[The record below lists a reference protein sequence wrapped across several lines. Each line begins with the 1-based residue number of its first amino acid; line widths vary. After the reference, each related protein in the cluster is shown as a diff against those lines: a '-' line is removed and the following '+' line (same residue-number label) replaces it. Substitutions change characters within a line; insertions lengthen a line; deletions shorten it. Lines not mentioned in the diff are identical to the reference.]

1 MSTLTRPARG
11 RASTRTTIAMK
22 IVMALSGA
30 LFAFYVL
37 AHMYGNLKMFAG
49 AEAFDDYAHHLRTL
63 GEPILPYSG
72 FLWILRVALVLALV
86 AHAFSAFYLW
96 SRARS
101 ARSTRY
107 AVRRA
112 AVATVSSR
120 TMRWGGIAIL
130 LFVVFHLMQF
140 TWLTFSVGG
149 EFDSPYARVHA
160 AFEQWWVTAV
170 YLAAL
175 LAVGMHLRHGVWSGA
190 QTLGLTGSATS
201 ARTADAAA
209 ILFALV
215 VVVGFALPPVAIVL
229 GLI

>member
-1 MSTLTRPARG
+1 
-11 RASTRTTIAMK
+11 
-22 IVMALSGA
+22 
-30 LFAFYVL
+30 
-37 AHMYGNLKMFAG
+37 
-49 AEAFDDYAHHLRTL
+49 
-63 GEPILPYSG
+63 
-72 FLWILRVALVLALV
+72 
-86 AHAFSAFYLW
+86 
-96 SRARS
+96 
-101 ARSTRY
+101 
-107 AVRRA
+107 
-112 AVATVSSR
+112 
-120 TMRWGGIAIL
+120 MRWGGIAIL